1 MALRT
6 ALPEIELGN
15 LKVSRLI
22 LGSNPFFGYSHRG
35 KEADAEMRAYFT
47 PERLAQLLDDAARVG
62 MTAVAAPVY
71 PQWTAFWGRYRDE
84 GGKLATWIAQPDQS
98 DRIPDL
104 IDEAAH
110 AGAAAIFVQGARV
123 DEQFAEGRMDVLRE
137 WVERIRDLGLP
148 AGLASHRTDTH
159 LAVEHARIPTD
170 FYFQCLFRPHSYRP
184 SERVE
189 ALAAIRRLPKPVVAY
204 KVLAASRLA
213 AGPAFRAV
221 MGGLRPTDGV
231 CVGMYPPDNPAMLEE
246 NVRWVCGGALRQG

>member
-1 MALRT
+1 MAT
-6 ALPEIELGN
+6 KTVLPGIMLGK

-47 PERLAQLLDDAARVG
+47 PQRLAAFLDDAARVG
-62 MTAVAAPVY
+62 ITAVAAPVY
-71 PQWTAFWGRYRDE
+71 PRWTEFWRRYRDE
-84 GGKLATWIAQPDQS
+84 GGRLPAWIAQPDQS
-98 DRIPDL
+98 DHIPDL
-104 IDEAAH
+104 IDEAART
-110 AGAAAIFVQGARV
+110 GAAAISVQGARV
-123 DEQFAEGRMDVLRE
+123 DEQFAQGRMDVLRQ

-159 LAVEHARIPTD
+159 LAVEDAGIPTD
-170 FYFQCLFRPHSYRP
+170 FYFQCLFKPHSYRP

-204 KVLAASRLA
+204 KVLAASRFA

-221 MGGLRPTDGV
+221 MGDLRPTDGV

-246 NVRWVCGGALRQG
+246 NAAWVRGSPA